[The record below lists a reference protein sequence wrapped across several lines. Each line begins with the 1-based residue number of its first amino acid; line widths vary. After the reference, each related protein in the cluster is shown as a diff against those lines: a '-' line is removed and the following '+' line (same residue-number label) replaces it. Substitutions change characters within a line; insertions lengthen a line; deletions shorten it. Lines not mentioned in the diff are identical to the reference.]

1 MFDSLKQA
9 GKKVTTKVTNEVSRA
24 WDSMSEG
31 WRELLSRSG
40 NALTH
45 FARGKDE
52 KGDQEIMPDA
62 FPRWSLLAG
71 EVEEMENEIVVRMEI
86 PGIEKENCR
95 ITIEDNILH
104 LSGENEAIIP
114 ETVRD
119 LKGGLDWD
127 RRHAH
132 MRYHTALH
140 VLSGVI
146 WRNFDAK
153 VTGGQMRSE
162 RARMDFSFPGEWT
175 AEVVGEIEHLTNEA
189 LAQERSVRV
198 YELPREEALKNPD
211 LIHPGQV
218 LKIPEA

>member
-104 LSGENEAIIP
+104 LSGEKHVERESGDSTYHLMERAYGAFERSIP
-114 ETVRD
+114 LPRNVDTENAKASYKNGVLTVRMPRTPGP
-119 LKGGLDWD
+119 K
-127 RRHAH
+127 
-132 MRYHTALH
+132 
-140 VLSGVI
+140 
-146 WRNFDAK
+146 AK
-153 VTGGQMRSE
+153 SVTVS
-162 RARMDFSFPGEWT
+162 
-175 AEVVGEIEHLTNEA
+175 
-189 LAQERSVRV
+189 
-198 YELPREEALKNPD
+198 
-211 LIHPGQV
+211 
-218 LKIPEA
+218 